1 MNSFPVGTPAH
12 RRLPALPVPI
22 CFPLAGDIPVGGG
35 HVSVLL
41 LIQNLDRRRFRPII
55 AVHGD
60 GPVRRWLAEQ
70 GGVPEIEALQKC
82 VRDRHRVRIG
92 EVALICRRSWAL
104 ARFLRERKVQ
114 IVHIND
120 TIMLQTWALAAR
132 LAGAKL
138 LWHKRGPWNDR
149 WLHRLWFRAADHVIA
164 ISRYAAPP
172 LPSPKCSIIYNA
184 AGDQQQ
190 TFDRAASRQHLLSEI
205 GFPAGT
211 KILGFFA
218 DIDKERKRP
227 AVFLEIIAQ
236 VQQKSPQ
243 LRAVGL
249 LFGQAS
255 SATQRQ
261 LRARAESLG
270 IADRIRFMGFRYPAG
285 PWIAGCDLLIVPSV
299 GEGFGRTLIEAMAL
313 GTIAVAADSGGHR
326 EIIEEGETGFLVPP
340 DDVRAFADRVCRLL
354 DRPNEVAALA
364 RRSRQHALERFGT
377 HRHAQSVIEVYDGL
391 LSADGRLPAA
401 AVLLGAG
408 IADGGGELRRGADVA
423 LRGRAR
429 RQNP

>member
-1 MNSFPVGTPAH
+1 
-12 RRLPALPVPI
+12 VPI

-60 GPVRRWLAEQ
+60 GPVRRWLEEQ
-70 GGVPEIEALQKC
+70 GVRHEIESLATC
-82 VRDRHRVRIG
+82 VRDRRCVRMG
-92 EVALICRRSWAL
+92 DVALICRRSWGL
-104 ARFLRERKVQ
+104 ARFLRERKVE
-114 IVHIND
+114 IVHVND
-120 TIMLQTWALAAR
+120 TIMLGTWALAAR

-138 LWHKRGPWNDR
+138 LWHKRGPWTDR
-149 WLHRLWFRAADHVIA
+149 RLHRLWFRVVDHVIA
-164 ISRYAAPP
+164 ISRFAAPP

-184 AGDQQQ
+184 AGNQQQ
-190 TFDRAASRQHLLSEI
+190 TFDRAASRQHLLSET
-205 GFPAGT
+205 GLPAST

-243 LRAVGL
+243 LRVAGL

-255 SATQRQ
+255 SATERH
-261 LRARAESLG
+261 LRAQAESLG

-299 GEGFGRTLIEAMAL
+299 GEGFGRTLVEAMVL

-326 EIIEEGETGFLVPP
+326 EIIKDGETGFLVPP
-340 DDVRAFADRVCRLL
+340 DDIRAFADRVCRLL
-354 DRPNEVAALA
+354 ERPDEAAALA
-364 RRSRQHALERFGT
+364 CRSRKDALDRFGT
-377 HRHAQSVIEVYDGL
+377 RRHVQSVINVYDAL
-391 LSADGRLPAA
+391 LSADRRLPEAA
-401 AVLLGAG
+401 ALLMAAGVAGA
-408 IADGGGELRRGADVA
+408 LLVGAD
-423 LRGRAR
+423 L
-429 RQNP
+429 